1 MAERE
6 AAAIPTERRRIHRAN
21 RFLLRMVAFLVLVAA
36 LGFALGRPLSAA
48 FMGNPA
54 VNGVILGILVAGIVY
69 IFRQVMLLNPESDW
83 IDSFRDRLADRDLT
97 APPGPP
103 PRLLAPMARMLGAR
117 QSGRVSLSPTSLQ
130 TRETSRYLIGV
141 LVFLGL
147 LGTFYGLL
155 ETVRS
160 VGGVIGGLSV
170 STNDLARAFTDLKA
184 GLESPLHG
192 MSTAF
197 SSSLFGLAGS
207 LVLGFLDLQ
216 AGQAQNR
223 FYNDLEEWLSTYT
236 RLTSGPFGDSGD
248 GSMPA
253 YIQALLE
260 QTADS
265 LENLQRILAR
275 GEETRVAANTTL
287 AGLTDRLAVLGDHMR
302 AGQTLMVRLA
312 ENQMELKPSL
322 ARLATIAENSLGQ
335 DEVLRT
341 HLRNIEAYMARLTED
356 VAEGRAQT
364 VSELRGEIRLLAR
377 TIAAIADEAGR

>member
-1 MAERE
+1 MAER
-6 AAAIPTERRRIHRAN
+6 AADLASQPRRSMN
-21 RFLLRMVAFLVLVAA
+21 RSRRFFVRMAAFLVVVVLVAA
-36 LGFALGRPLSAA
+36 VLGAPLATA

-54 VNGVILGILVAGIVY
+54 VNGLILGILIAGIAY
-69 IFRQVMLLNPESDW
+69 IFRQVFLLDPEIEW
-83 IDSFRDRLADRDLT
+83 IEDFRERLANRDLT
-97 APPGPP
+97 APEGPP
-103 PRLLAPMARMLGAR
+103 PRLLAPMAGMLGSR
-117 QSGRVSLSPTSLQ
+117 QSGRVSLSATSLRTLLDGIASRLDE
-130 TRETSRYLIGV
+130 TRETSRYLIGL

-160 VGGVIGGLSV
+160 VGGVIGSLNVGAA
-170 STNDLARAFTDLKA
+170 DIARAFADLKA

-223 FYNDLEEWLSTYT
+223 FYNDLEEWLSAYT
-236 RLTSGPFGDSGD
+236 RLSSGPFGEGGD
-248 GSMPA
+248 GSVPA

-275 GEETRVAANTTL
+275 SEETRVAANTTL

-312 ENQMELKPSL
+312 ENQLELKPSL
-322 ARLATIAENSLGQ
+322 TRLATIAENSLWQ
-335 DEVLRT
+335 D
-341 HLRNIEAYMARLTED
+341 
-356 VAEGRAQT
+356 
-364 VSELRGEIRLLAR
+364 
-377 TIAAIADEAGR
+377 

>member
-1 MAERE
+1 MNRSG
-6 AAAIPTERRRIHRAN
+6 
-21 RFLLRMVAFLVLVAA
+21 RFLIRMAVFVVLVAA
-36 LGFALGRPLSAA
+36 LAAALFRPLSIA
-48 FMGNPA
+48 FMGNPGI
-54 VNGVILGILVAGIVY
+54 NGVILGILICGIVY
-69 IFRQVMLLNPESDW
+69 IFRQVLMLNPEITW
-83 IDSFRDRLADRDLT
+83 IEDFRERLANRDLT
-97 APPGPP
+97 APTGPA
-103 PRLLAPMARMLGAR
+103 PRLLGPMARMLGMR
-117 QSGRVSLSPTSLQ
+117 QGGRVSLSGTSLRTLLDGISSRLDE

-155 ETVRS
+155 ETVRA
-160 VGGVIGGLSV
+160 VGGVIGGLNV
-170 STNDLARAFTDLKA
+170 SSNDLARAFADLKTA
-184 GLESPLHG
+184 LGSPLAG

-236 RLTSGPFGDSGD
+236 RLSSGAFGDSGD
-248 GSMPA
+248 GSVPA

-275 GEETRVAANTTL
+275 SEEARIGANNTL
-287 AGLTDRLAVLGDHMR
+287 PTLIDRLSTLSEHMK
-302 AGQTLMVRLA
+302 AGQMLMIRLA

-322 ARLATIAENSLGQ
+322 ARLVTVAENSLGQ
-335 DEVLRT
+335 DDVLRN
-341 HLRNIEAYMARLTED
+341 HLRNIEAYMARLSED
-356 VAEGRAQT
+356 VVDGRAQT
-364 VSELRGEIRLLAR
+364 VADLRGEIRLLAR
-377 TIAAIADEAGR
+377 TIAALSDEAGR